1 MFRKGQNLCEE
12 KETLMAV
19 KKTLI
24 KEARE
29 NLSLVLSPRPYVS
42 YADYYYKKPLF
53 SSLLLRNAGGDSL
66 RDVRVSVSDTEGLV
80 VRKVIVVDEI
90 PYDSSIEI
98 LTEDL
103 LSPLYLS
110 RLTEE
115 KTVEVQVELSMENT
129 AILEESVR
137 VTALPFSYT
146 EGTSGNPEH
155 LAGFVRP
162 RLADCQTIL
171 REAEAQ
177 MKKWDKD
184 AVSVSG
190 YAGTTKN
197 TVRLFAAAVYV
208 AVKRYRLTRRAVHTA
223 APFSAGEGTKPLSGE
238 AMSPVEVAVFVASC
252 LEAAG
257 LSPLIVLTPTSA
269 LCGVWLY
276 DTCFVDP
283 VTDDSADLLYHASE
297 GVSNIS
303 LFDVEDIYEGKNTS
317 FTVSERHAVH
327 ALDSAPLARAVD
339 VRRARMSQVTPLPLS
354 PRGQEKGDYFDTA
367 PTAIPDAREMSVT
380 KLPKNKLWERRL
392 LDLSMKNAL
401 LAFHPKNGLRVF
413 MPRVATLTEKLSEL
427 PGAEIA
433 VFPENSEQ
441 FKKVQAVAP
450 FTPNA
455 DFSVYAEIA
464 AMELG
469 NGILRVAGSR
479 AAAEETVRTLLRRS
493 RSAAEEF
500 GAKVLYLAI
509 GFLTWKREGEK
520 ELFRAPLVLFPVRLV
535 KKGGKSGYA
544 VEAEG
549 EGPSVNT
556 TLLEF
561 LKIEFDIDLR
571 GLDARSGEM
580 SVEEILRLVR
590 SALGGRAGWTV
601 TEDIY
606 LAAFSFARY
615 AMWNDIRQNMPLYEK
630 NPLIKSLMTGKNLL
644 SAPEGVRE
652 EDDYA
657 PEEILTPLPADSSQ
671 FMALAEAESG
681 ASFVLHGPPG
691 TGKSQTI
698 TNLIANALYKGKRVL
713 FVAEKQ
719 AALDVVSKRLSSIGL
734 GEFCLELHSGKTD
747 KDAVIKRLSDTLA
760 LRENELPEENAP
772 DSEALAAL
780 RDSLRDPVKALHKTR
795 RLGLSIYEAILL
807 CMEYKN
813 APELFDIESSFY
825 DGLTKEKVAAYT
837 SLLTTAAAAAR
848 ECGGIHDS
856 PFSGV
861 RISSAENNTRGKIA
875 AAAKVLLAEERNLRN
890 YLNLFL
896 DTVRQKVSILTE
908 KKLYD
913 LSDLASALADRSM
926 QGYFLYGEE
935 EAVTLYSASLRL
947 LRAYEKYDARYK
959 SPIDIHAEYAAV
971 EGELENWGENYRSS
985 AVISSI
991 LRKLRRVAKEKLLP
1005 EDELRD
1011 VEVAVSVQRA
1021 VEELSACPHF
1031 RRNYVDRIGGFNRK
1045 KHRDFV
1051 RPLMTFAEVASSVFM
1066 DYSGEGFISAAVS
1079 LDDGH
1084 ADTLLSGFVRA
1095 IRTFGTAVEE
1105 FSTVLLFDKAEV
1117 GAEDLLVYYRTK
1129 ASALIDNLDL
1139 LPAFCT
1145 YRAAAEELEK
1155 RGLSFLT
1162 TLLESGNLTADNL
1175 VSSFE
1180 KNVYRNFLE
1189 TAIPADPVLS
1199 RFSAGVLE
1207 DTIEKFRTMAES
1219 YDKGAGEKCR
1229 RRLIA
1234 ALPTMDTEGPLSVE
1248 LLAFRRL
1255 SQKMRGMTLR
1265 DVLDRIPEL
1274 LRVTSPCLLM
1284 SPITVSKYLAADTSL
1299 FDLVVFD
1306 EASQLPT
1313 CEAVPALARA
1323 KAAIVVGDEKQLPPT
1338 SFFSTGY
1345 TDRDNLENEDME
1357 SLLEEWLALGLPERH
1372 LTWHYRSK
1380 HESLIAFSNAMYYG
1394 NRLSTFPSPDAM
1406 ESHVRF
1412 VFARDG
1418 VYDRAGGKCNRA
1430 EAELLVDEVIRRLSD
1445 PRLSASS
1452 IGVVTFSTAQQE
1464 YIEKLLSRAIA
1475 ANNLEERAYDREE
1488 PLFVKNLEN
1497 VQGDER
1503 DVILFSVCYGPDR
1516 NGRISLNFGPLNQYG
1531 GWRRLNVAVSRAR
1544 EEMLIYSSMT
1554 SAMIDLSRTGS
1565 KGVAGL
1571 KAFLEFAEKGRN
1583 SIAVRQDDMK
1593 LKTRTIGRY
1602 IADELRLYGYEC
1614 RHNVGASDFK
1624 IDVAV
1629 LDPENKRRF
1638 VLAILCDANADYPVR
1653 DRDVL
1658 QVLTLKRSNW
1668 NVLRVFTLNFYNNPK
1683 REIKRIKEVL
1693 DRILSPE
1700 GKHRGDPLARYRKP
1714 YRVARLA
1721 PYETTAAYVT
1731 SGENDADIVS
1741 RIRAVVATEEPI
1753 SKEFLVKRVLSSLG
1767 IPKSG
1772 ARLDAAMERLLS
1784 LSGCRSV
1791 TENRTTY
1798 YFKNEKACAFDR
1810 FRVES
1815 SDPPLR
1821 HSEQDF
1827 TVFETVALIRGILEA
1842 KISAYTDELLAAV
1855 SREFRLARLSDRM
1868 TKSVEDAI
1876 RYGEE
1881 KGIFVRSVSDRIS
1894 LR

>member
-1 MFRKGQNLCEE
+1 
-12 KETLMAV
+12 MAV

-53 SSLLLRNAGGDSL
+53 SSLLVKNAGGDSL
-66 RDVRVSVSDTEGLV
+66 RDVSVSLSDSEGLLV
-80 VRKVIVVDEI
+80 ARETVIEEI
-90 PYDSSIEI
+90 PYDSSVEI
-98 LTEDL
+98 STEEL
-103 LSPLYLS
+103 LSPLFLS
-110 RLTEE
+110 RLSEE
-115 KTVEVQVELSMENT
+115 KTVEVRVALSMDKT
-129 AILEESVR
+129 LLLEETVR
-137 VTALPFSYT
+137 LTALPFTYT

-177 MKKWDKD
+177 MKKWDKE
-184 AVSVSG
+184 AVTVSG

-197 TVRLFAAAVYV
+197 SVRLFAAAVYV
-208 AVKRYRLTRRAVHTA
+208 AVKRYRLTRRAVHTSQ
-223 APFSAGEGTKPLSGE
+223 PFSAGESTKPLSGE
-238 AMSPVEVAVFVASC
+238 PMSPVEVSLFVASC

-257 LSPLIVLTPTSA
+257 LSPLVVLTPTSA

-276 DTCFVDP
+276 DTCFVDT
-283 VTDDSADLLYHASE
+283 VTDDSADLLYHLSE

-303 LFDVEDIYEGKNTS
+303 AFDVEDIYEGKNVSYTA
-317 FTVSERHAVH
+317 SERHATRT
-327 ALDSAPLARAVD
+327 LEETPLARAVD
-339 VRRARMSQVTPLPLS
+339 VRRSRMSQITPLPLS
-354 PRGQEKGDYFDTA
+354 PKGQERGEYFDTA
-367 PTAIPDAREMSVT
+367 PTVIPDARELSVS

-392 LDLSMKNAL
+392 LDLSMKNTL
-401 LAFHPKNGLRVF
+401 LSFHPKNGLRVF
-413 MPRVATLTEKLSEL
+413 MPHIAGLTAKLSEL
-427 PGAEIA
+427 DHAEIA
-433 VFPENSEQ
+433 VFPESSEQ
-441 FKKVQAVAP
+441 FARIQATPP
-450 FTPNA
+450 FTVGA

-464 AMELG
+464 AMELQ

-479 AAAEETVRTLLRRS
+479 ASAEETIRALLRKS

-509 GFLTWKREGEK
+509 GFLTWKNDGDK
-520 ELFRAPLVLFPVRLV
+520 ELFRAPLVLFPVHLQ
-535 KKGGKSGYA
+535 KLGGNRGYA
-544 VEAEG
+544 VRAEG
-549 EGPSVNT
+549 EGPEVNT

-561 LKIEFDIDLR
+561 LKMEFDIDLR
-571 GLDARSGEM
+571 GLDTRSGEM
-580 SVEEILRLVR
+580 SVEEILLAVR
-590 SALGGRAGWTV
+590 SALGGRQGWTV

-606 LAAFSFARY
+606 LSAFSFARY

-630 NPLIKSLMTGKNLL
+630 NPLIRSLLTGKNLL
-644 SAPEGVRE
+644 PSPEATRA
-652 EDDYA
+652 EDDYR

-671 FMALAEAESG
+671 FMALAEAKTG

-698 TNLIANALYKGKRVL
+698 TNLIANALYSGKRVL

-719 AALDVVSKRLSSIGL
+719 AALQVVYKRLSAIGL
-734 GEFCLELHSGKTD
+734 GDFCLELHSGKTD
-747 KDAVIKRLSDTLA
+747 KDAVAKRISDTLL
-760 LRENELPEENAP
+760 LREGAETEAGEAESAELA
-772 DSEALAAL
+772 SL
-780 RDSLRDPVKALHKTR
+780 RESLRDPVTALHKKR
-795 RLGLSIYEAILL
+795 RLGLSVYEAILL
-807 CMEYKN
+807 CMEHKN

-825 DGLTKEKVAAYT
+825 DGLTKEKVATYKD
-837 SLLTTAAAAAR
+837 LLTTAAAAAR
-848 ECGGIHDS
+848 ECGGIHES
-856 PFSGV
+856 PFAGV
-861 RISSAENNTRGKIA
+861 RISSMEKNLRERISALS
-875 AAAKVLLAEERNLRN
+875 KVLLAEERNLRN
-890 YLNLFL
+890 YLSLFL
-896 DTVRQKVSILTE
+896 DTVRQKVSIITE
-908 KKLYD
+908 KKLGD
-913 LSDLASALADRSM
+913 LSDIAAALTEHSM
-926 QGYFLYGEE
+926 ESYFLFGEE
-935 EAVTLYSASLRL
+935 EAVKLYSASVRL
-947 LRAYEKYDARYK
+947 MRAYEKYDARYK
-959 SPIDIHAEYAAV
+959 APIDIHSEYASV
-971 EGELENWGENYRSS
+971 EVELENWGENYRSS
-985 AVISSI
+985 ATIASI
-991 LRKLRRVAKEKLLP
+991 LRKLRRVAREKLSP
-1005 EDELRD
+1005 DEELRD
-1011 VEVAVSVQRA
+1011 VEIAVAVQRA
-1021 VEELSACPHF
+1021 VEDLSSCPHF
-1031 RRNYVDRIGGFNRK
+1031 RKHYVDRIGGFNRK
-1045 KHRDFV
+1045 KHKEFV
-1051 RPLMTFAEVASSVFM
+1051 RPLLLFGEVASTVFM
-1066 DYSGEGFISAAVS
+1066 DYNGESFMAASAS
-1079 LDDGH
+1079 LTDGH
-1084 ADTLLSGFVRA
+1084 ADSLLSGFVRA
-1095 IRTFGTAVEE
+1095 IGSFTAAARE
-1105 FSTVLLFDKAEV
+1105 FSTCLSFDTAEI
-1117 GAEDLLVYYRTK
+1117 GTEDLLVYYRTK

-1145 YRAAAEELEK
+1145 YRAAAEELER

-1162 TLLESGNLTADNL
+1162 ALLERGDLSADNL
-1175 VSSFE
+1175 VASFE

-1189 TAIPADPVLS
+1189 TCIPADPVLS

-1219 YDKGAGEKCR
+1219 FDKSAGELCR

-1284 SPITVSKYLAADTSL
+1284 SPITVSKYLPPDTSL
-1299 FDLVVFD
+1299 FDVVVFD

-1313 CEAVPALARA
+1313 SEAVPALARA
-1323 KAAIVVGDEKQLPPT
+1323 KSAIVVGDEKQLPPT
-1338 SFFSTGY
+1338 SFFHTGY
-1345 TDRDNLENEDME
+1345 ADRDNLENEDME

-1406 ESHVRF
+1406 ESKVRF
-1412 VFARDG
+1412 IFARDG

-1445 PRLSASS
+1445 PRTAGAS

-1464 YIEKLLSRAIA
+1464 YIEKLLSRAIS
-1475 ANNLEERAYDREE
+1475 ANNLEEKAYDREE
-1488 PLFVKNLEN
+1488 PVFVKNLEN

-1503 DVILFSVCYGPDR
+1503 DVILFSVCYGPDK

-1571 KAFLEFAEKGRN
+1571 KAFLEFAEKGRS

-1593 LKTRTIGRY
+1593 LKSQSIGRY

-1629 LDPENKRRF
+1629 LDPENKRKF
-1638 VLAILCDANADYPVR
+1638 VLAILCDANPDYPVR

-1658 QVLTLKRSNW
+1658 QVLTLKRANW

-1683 REIKRIKEVL
+1683 REVKRIKEVL

-1714 YRVARLA
+1714 YRAARLA
-1721 PYETTAAYVT
+1721 PYETTAVYVT
-1731 SGENDADIVS
+1731 SGENDADILS
-1741 RIRAVVATEEPI
+1741 RIRAVVAAEEPI
-1753 SKEFLVKRVLSSLG
+1753 SREFLVKRVLSSLG
-1767 IPKSG
+1767 IQRSG
-1772 ARLDAAMERLLS
+1772 ARLDAAMERLLA
-1784 LSGCRSV
+1784 LSGCRFV
-1791 TENRTTY
+1791 EENRTVY
-1798 YFKNEKACAFDR
+1798 YFKNEKVCAFDR
-1810 FRVES
+1810 FRVENGS
-1815 SDPPLR
+1815 ELLR

-1827 TVFETVALIRGILEA
+1827 TVYEIVALIRGILEA
-1842 KISAYTDELLAAV
+1842 KISAYTEELLAAV
-1855 SREFRLARLSDRM
+1855 SREFRIPRLSDRM
-1868 TKSVEDAI
+1868 TKAVEDAI
-1876 RYGEE
+1876 DFGEA